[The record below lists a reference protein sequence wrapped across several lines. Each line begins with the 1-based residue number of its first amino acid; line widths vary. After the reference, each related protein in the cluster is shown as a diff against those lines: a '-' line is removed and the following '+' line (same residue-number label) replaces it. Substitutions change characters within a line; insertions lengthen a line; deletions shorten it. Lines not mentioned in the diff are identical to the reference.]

1 MVIKDDNRFASFY
14 EFEAQMLKV
23 GEALGAAEIIAHD
36 DIPCPRCGNEW
47 HAGMS
52 FAEDTVDVFVD
63 SDGLEIN
70 ADDPAKALN
79 TWLIMTGQAP
89 LGTLIPTCTH
99 DMRTH
104 RWASGT

>member
-1 MVIKDDNRFASFY
+1 
-14 EFEAQMLKV
+14 MLKV

-52 FAEDTVDVFVD
+52 FEEDTVDVFVD
-63 SDGLEIN
+63 ADGLEIN
-70 ADDPAKALN
+70 ADDPQKAVN
-79 TWLIMTGQAP
+79 VWLV
-89 LGTLIPTCTH
+89 LGGMPMLGALIPACTH
-99 DMRTH
+99 ELRTR

>member
-1 MVIKDDNRFASFY
+1 MVIRDDNRFAGY
-14 EFEAQMLKV
+14 DDFEAQMLKV
-23 GEALGAAEIIAHD
+23 GEALGAEMTEVNED
-36 DIPCPRCGNEW
+36 TPCPRCGNEW

-52 FAEDTVDVFVD
+52 FEEDTVDVFVD

-89 LGTLIPTCTH
+89 LGTLIPACTH